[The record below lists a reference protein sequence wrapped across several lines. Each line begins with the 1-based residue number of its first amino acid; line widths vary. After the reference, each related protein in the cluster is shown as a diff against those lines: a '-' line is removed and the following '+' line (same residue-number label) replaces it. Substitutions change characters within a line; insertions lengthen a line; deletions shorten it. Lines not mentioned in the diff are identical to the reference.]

1 MYLQNLKRPTIWD
14 REWYKETI
22 YIGLEQLANYFHC
35 ENKNKKNQLG
45 HATAINKII
54 KIQQNYYNLCE
65 ICKTFLQIS
74 NQDMKITIIASF
86 VYDT

>member
-35 ENKNKKNQLG
+35 ENKNKKQLVG
-45 HATAINKII
+45 SCHVN
-54 KIQQNYYNLCE
+54 
-65 ICKTFLQIS
+65 
-74 NQDMKITIIASF
+74 
-86 VYDT
+86 